1 MRPMDEILKELDEA
15 YKAISSIPVAG
26 DAVDAMAV
34 ARAHLRKAYTELKQ
48 IKSEEEKEN
57 E

>member
-1 MRPMDEILKELDEA
+1 MDEILKELDEA

-34 ARAHLRKAYTELKQ
+34 ARAHLRKAYTELNQ